1 MSLKEPHLKMSKS
14 HEDPRSRISL
24 SDTASEIHS
33 KVKQAL
39 TDSVEGISYDPTS
52 RPGVSN
58 LLEILSHLEA
68 EARTPEE
75 LAHEH
80 GSLSMRAFKEH
91 VAQRTSESLFG
102 FRERYMPLMEAEKA
116 GQLEDVAKQGADA
129 AKHNAAPTMLKVRHI
144 LGI

>member
-1 MSLKEPHLKMSKS
+1 MSKS

-24 SDTASEIHS
+24 SDTTSEIHR

-39 TDSVEGISYDPTS
+39 TDSVDGVSYDPTS
-52 RPGVSN
+52 RPGVSS
-58 LLEILSHLEA
+58 LLEILSHLDEG
-68 EARTPEE
+68 ARSPEE

-91 VAQRTSESLFG
+91 VAQSIAESLFG
-102 FRERYMPLMEAEKA
+102 FRERYTPLMEAEKA
-116 GQLEDVAKQGADA
+116 GRLEDVAKQGADA
-129 AKHNAAPTMLKVRHI
+129 ARHNAAPTMLKIRHS